1 MNDKLPTREEYW
13 RKKLEENK
21 KESEK
26 EKLKQRKKIE
36 ARKITDLN
44 NMKEMESPDIFY
56 EDTKFVKQAKK
67 KKRRFRKWVIVV
79 FFLFFLTILI
89 VSSIGIYFW
98 FNDNKEVS
106 DLQEDMVKDTKV
118 KEKKDNDKTE
128 QVNPPEDK
136 KDDYWDYMKMSLLE
150 VDFNDLLQK
159 NSDTVG
165 WIKVNGTNINYPIV
179 QTTDNNFYLHHAFDK
194 SKNDA
199 GWVFMD
205 YRNNSI
211 NFDQNTV
218 IYAHSRY
225 NGTMFGSLKNILD
238 SSWYNNKDNYI
249 IRLSTPTENTMWQV
263 FSVYTIEKESYYIT
277 TKFSSDSMYSEFL
290 NTIKERSDVNFSA
303 TVNTNDKILTL
314 STCKDN
320 FGSRVV
326 MHAKLIK
333 RETR

>member
-1 MNDKLPTREEYW
+1 MSDKLPTREEY
-13 RKKLEENK
+13 
-21 KESEK
+21 
-26 EKLKQRKKIE
+26 
-36 ARKITDLN
+36 RKI
-44 NMKEMESPDIFY
+44 
-56 EDTKFVKQAKK
+56 KK
-67 KKRRFRKWVIVV
+67 KKLRFRKWVIAV
-79 FFLFFLTILI
+79 FFIFFISVLSIG
-89 VSSIGIYFW
+89 SIGIYFW
-98 FNDNKEVS
+98 LNDNKEINKM
-106 DLQEDMVKDTKV
+106 QEKVAEDTKV
-118 KEKKDNDKTE
+118 KEKEDNDNTE

-136 KDDYWDYMKMSLLE
+136 KDDYWDYMKMNLLE

-165 WIKVNGTNINYPIV
+165 WIQVKGTNINYPIV
-179 QTTDNNFYLHHAFDK
+179 QTTNNDYYLHHAFDK
-194 SKNDA
+194 TENDA

-205 YRNNSI
+205 YRNNPVTF
-211 NFDQNTV
+211 NQNTI

-225 NGTMFGSLKNILD
+225 NGTMFGSLKNILN
-238 SSWYNNKDNYI
+238 SSWYNDKNNYI

-277 TKFSSDSMYSEFL
+277 TSFSYDTSYNEFL
-290 NTIKERSDVNFSA
+290 NTMKNRSEVNFSA

-333 RETR
+333 KEIR